1 MKTFATHWAAT
12 SLELCLN
19 NDFYA
24 THPIIKTKIGENPDN
39 HKYSIYGMAVWNKAG
54 KKFRGRKYKQMY
66 P

>member
-12 SLELCLN
+12 YLELCLN

-24 THPIIKTKIGENPDN
+24 THPIIETKIVENHDN
-39 HKYSIYGMAVWNKAG
+39 LKKSIFGMAVWNKAG
-54 KKFRGRKYKQMY
+54 KKFGGRKYKQIY